1 MKEIEYYYNGCKK
14 HSISFFNNKFDGP
27 MLKWNE
33 DCTLISE
40 ANYENGKLHGY
51 FNMYYSE
58 SLFSVTINFFTNRN
72 CVVIFCNNY
81 IFNINVKIAVIN
93 IVIRLVFI

>member
-1 MKEIEYYYNGCKK
+1 
-14 HSISFFNNKFDGP
+14 

-58 SLFSVTINFFTNRN
+58 GELNTGQKELIADSIKRVDKFIN
-72 CVVIFCNNY
+72 
-81 IFNINVKIAVIN
+81 K
-93 IVIRLVFI
+93 

>member
-1 MKEIEYYYNGCKK
+1 
-14 HSISFFNNKFDGP
+14 

-58 SLFSVTINFFTNRN
+58 GQLMHSVKYFFGQKNG
-72 CVVIFCNNY
+72 Y
-81 IFNINVKIAVIN
+81 E
-93 IVIRLVFI
+93 RLYYKNGNLKTEIHYTFDIPTSNMLTWDESGKLLN